1 MQQLTKNKMANT
13 TRTQIPSEVNNFYNR
28 TLLVRATPYLVHTM
42 FAQVR
47 DIPVN
52 NGTDT
57 IKFRRYGNLTAAT
70 TALSEGVTPSGSQ
83 LAITDLTAQLQQ
95 YGDYVTITDMVE
107 YTTLDPI
114 LTETAEILGD
124 QAGDT
129 LDQITR
135 DVIVAGTTVQYA
147 STAAARTDITA
158 AMKLTALEVREAVR
172 TLQNANA
179 KTLMRRIDPSNA
191 YNTVPLGASY
201 IGIITPSQLFDL
213 KADAAFVPV
222 QKYPNN
228 GDVMENEVG
237 AIDDVRFVV
246 SSNAKTFPTGGSGGV
261 PVHIAMILAR
271 DFYGITRLAGRA
283 LENIIKPLGSGG
295 TADPLNQR
303 ATSGW
308 KALFV
313 PKRLNEAFA
322 VRIETGVTA

>member
-1 MQQLTKNKMANT
+1 MASLT
-13 TRTQIPSEVNNFYNR
+13 TRATEVPAEVNAFYNR
-28 TLLVRATPYLVHTM
+28 TLLVRAVPYFVHTM
-42 FAQVR
+42 FAQIK

-52 NGTDT
+52 AGTDT

-70 TALSEGVTPSGSQ
+70 TALTEGVTPSGSQ
-83 LAITDLTAQLQQ
+83 LSVTDLTAQVAE
-95 YGDYVTITDMVE
+95 YGDYVTISDVLD
-107 YTTLDPI
+107 YQSYDPI
-114 LTETAEILGD
+114 LTETAELLGD

-147 STAAARTDITA
+147 STAVSRVTVDAT
-158 AMKLTALEVREAVR
+158 MKLTATEVRKAVR

-179 KTLMRRIDPSNA
+179 KPIMRRVDPSNA
-191 YNTVPLGASY
+191 YNTIPLRASFV
-201 IGIITPSQLFDL
+201 GIISPSQLFDL
-213 KADAAFVPV
+213 KSDSAFVPTS
-222 QKYPNN
+222 KYPNQS
-228 GDVMENEVG
+228 DIMENEVG

-246 SSNAKTFPTGGSGGV
+246 TSNAKTFPTGGAAGV

-271 DFYGITRLAGRA
+271 DFYGITRIAGRA
-283 LENIIKPLGSGG
+283 LENIIKPLGSAG

-308 KALFV
+308 KAFFV
-313 PKRLNEAFA
+313 AKRLNEAFA